1 MTEIPIVVS
10 DDVVT
15 VGGYTDKV
23 ELQLSVGATG
33 ERGSRIFT
41 GSVNPNTLPS
51 NDPIWGGYTDF
62 KRGDIYLLRDTDL
75 LEVWEYLWSG
85 GEYVWVQTVDNI
97 AGGGGSVTLD
107 PDLDAIAALT
117 GTGIL
122 KRTAP
127 NTWALDTTSYLTA
140 NQTITL
146 SGDASGSGTTSIVVT
161 VADDSHSHT
170 GSTISGLDA
179 GDTTTGTFN
188 IARIP
193 TGTSGATVALG
204 NHTHSY
210 QPVDGDLTAIAAVS
224 GTGYLRRTGVDTWTL
239 DTPATATWGG
249 ITGTLSSQ
257 TDLQSALDGK
267 QSADADLTAIA
278 ALAGTSGLLKKTAA
292 NTWTLDTATYLT
304 ANQTITLSGDASGS
318 GTTAITVT
326 VANDSHSHTSS
337 TISALDAGDTTTGT
351 FDIARIPTGTTGTTV
366 ALGNHTHSY
375 QPLDADLTAIAGLAG
390 TSGFLKKTATDTWA
404 LDTSTYL
411 TGNQTITLSGDA
423 TGSGT
428 TAITVTVVDD
438 GHSHTGST
446 ISGLDAGDTTSGTFD
461 IARIPTGTTG
471 TTVSLGNHTHSY
483 LAISGGTL
491 TGKLTTVTSGT
502 GAASLNVPHGTAPT
516 SPADGDVW
524 STTSGLYVR
533 VNGVTIG
540 PLASASGGAT
550 WGTITGTLSSQTDLN
565 SALSAKAPTASPTF
579 TGTVTATTI
588 VPSSGYL
595 SLNYG
600 GGGFDAVR
608 SGQLQVLRDGVGD
621 WNTLFA
627 AYGTAAEVAA
637 DTPRF
642 LVYGLGAF
650 EATYEGKIYGTGSAY
665 LKIDGGAGSERQVQF
680 QTVGSQRWTFGAT
693 NSAESGSNAGSNFS
707 IARYS
712 DAGAW
717 IDNPFEI
724 NRNDGVASIKSIWLK
739 TGGKIDNLPTPTAST
754 EAASKGY
761 VDTALALKAPL
772 ASPTFTGTVAT
783 DAAGTVNSFVAG
795 NVGTIPS
802 ILDGSFVANRD
813 SHAIIYLLPHGS
825 SGIAARLRGY
835 VAGGTAAS
843 RTVPTASSLLMSIDA
858 RGWGGT
864 GYRGGAGIEFSLGTG
879 TFSDT
884 SMPGKIEFQTVPDGS
899 VIRSTRLTIDQ
910 NGMSTFNGNVL
921 VSGTNKLYL
930 GTATG
935 GFKGEIRSQSNYP
948 VVLMPYDNSGNSLG
962 SAEFYYS
969 TGGNTWNSEVGFN
982 AGGNIGGTNATTGTL
997 SMTGS
1002 AGDALLQ
1009 LVATGSSGNYAYN
1022 KLLTKYGQASQNEL
1036 HTGLGSDGSWFVS
1049 QKTVNG
1055 SSVSRDNRLAITNA
1069 GVPYTTY
1076 TVSTSDASTTLVTKA
1091 YADANYTVF
1100 VQNTTNPYTF
1110 ALSDAGKSIEMNA
1123 SGATTFTIPLN
1134 SAVAFPVGTVI
1145 TVWTAGTGQC
1155 TINGTAGVTINATP
1169 QGTANTAK
1177 LRTQWSSATLI
1188 KRFTDQWIVIGD
1200 LIA

>member
-193 TGTSGATVALG
+193 TGTSGTTVALG

-239 DTPATATWGG
+239 DTPAT
-249 ITGTLSSQ
+249 
-257 TDLQSALDGK
+257 
-267 QSADADLTAIA
+267 
-278 ALAGTSGLLKKTAA
+278 
-292 NTWTLDTATYLT
+292 
-304 ANQTITLSGDASGS
+304 
-318 GTTAITVT
+318 
-326 VANDSHSHTSS
+326 
-337 TISALDAGDTTTGT
+337 
-351 FDIARIPTGTTGTTV
+351 
-366 ALGNHTHSY
+366 
-375 QPLDADLTAIAGLAG
+375 
-390 TSGFLKKTATDTWA
+390 
-404 LDTSTYL
+404 
-411 TGNQTITLSGDA
+411 
-423 TGSGT
+423 
-428 TAITVTVVDD
+428 
-438 GHSHTGST
+438 
-446 ISGLDAGDTTSGTFD
+446 
-461 IARIPTGTTG
+461 
-471 TTVSLGNHTHSY
+471 
-483 LAISGGTL
+483 
-491 TGKLTTVTSGT
+491 
-502 GAASLNVPHGTAPT
+502 
-516 SPADGDVW
+516 
-524 STTSGLYVR
+524 
-533 VNGVTIG
+533 
-540 PLASASGGAT
+540 AT

-693 NSAESGSNAGSNFS
+693 SSAESGSNAGSNFS

-717 IDNPFEI
+717 IDNPIEI
-724 NRNDGVASIKSIWLK
+724 TRSTGTTTIKSIWLAS
-739 TGGKIDNLPTPTAST
+739 GGKIENLPTPSSSS
-754 EAASKGY
+754 EAANKGY
-761 VDTALALKAPL
+761 VDTQLALKAPI
-772 ASPTFTGTVAT
+772 ASPTFTGVVSLSGVSTPVLKFENGVSLSAKNSSGT
-783 DAAGTVNSFVAG
+783 DEQFLWPRWTDNVMYLNYGAAGWSIRNSGSTVKIFIDNAGQTTFYNSIIAPAA
-795 NVGTIPS
+795 TTSIPS
-802 ILDGSFVANRD
+802 IR
-813 SHAIIYLLPHGS
+813 IPHGTAPS
-825 SGIAARLRGY
+825 SPTNGDIWTTTTSFMARLN
-835 VAGGTAAS
+835 GTS
-843 RTVPTASSLLMSIDA
+843 VNL
-858 RGWGGT
+858 
-864 GYRGGAGIEFSLGTG
+864 LGT
-879 TFSDT
+879 
-884 SMPGKIEFQTVPDGS
+884 QGS
-899 VIRSTRLTIDQ
+899 TYVTIDDEQ
-910 NGMSTFNGNVL
+910 VMRV
-921 VSGTNKLYL
+921 
-930 GTATG
+930 
-935 GFKGEIRSQSNYP
+935 
-948 VVLMPYDNSGNSLG
+948 M
-962 SAEFYYS
+962 
-969 TGGNTWNSEVGFN
+969 
-982 AGGNIGGTNATTGTL
+982 
-997 SMTGS
+997 
-1002 AGDALLQ
+1002 
-1009 LVATGSSGNYAYN
+1009 
-1022 KLLTKYGQASQNEL
+1022 
-1036 HTGLGSDGSWFVS
+1036 
-1049 QKTVNG
+1049 
-1055 SSVSRDNRLAITNA
+1055 
-1069 GVPYTTY
+1069 GV
-1076 TVSTSDASTTLVTKA
+1076 
-1091 YADANYTVF
+1091 
-1100 VQNTTNPYTF
+1100 
-1110 ALSDAGKSIEMNA
+1110 
-1123 SGATTFTIPLN
+1123 
-1134 SAVAFPVGTVI
+1134 
-1145 TVWTAGTGQC
+1145 
-1155 TINGTAGVTINATP
+1155 
-1169 QGTANTAK
+1169 
-1177 LRTQWSSATLI
+1177 
-1188 KRFTDQWIVIGD
+1188 
-1200 LIA
+1200 